1 MRFTVEHSDN
11 IVIFELKNPSLSS
24 DISAKLKAE
33 LLILCQPNIK
43 AFIFDLSHVE
53 YIDSSGLGALLLA
66 HRQLTSHSIPIG
78 FVSVQDSVRS
88 LLNISHIDDLFEF
101 FDNVE
106 EALSKYE

>member
-1 MRFTVEHSDN
+1 MRFSVEHSDN
-11 IVIFELKNPSLSS
+11 IVIFTLKNPSLSS

-53 YIDSSGLGALLLA
+53 YVDSSGLGSLLLA
-66 HRQLTSHSIPIG
+66 HRQLNDHSIPIG
-78 FVSVQDSVRS
+78 FAGIQEAVRS
-88 LLNISHIDDLFEF
+88 LLSISHIDDLFEF

-106 EALSKYE
+106 EALNKYE

>member
-11 IVIFELKNPSLSS
+11 IVIFTLKNSSLSS

-43 AFIFDLSHVE
+43 AFIFDLSNIE
-53 YIDSSGLGALLLA
+53 YVDSSGLGALLLA
-66 HRQLTSHSIPIG
+66 HRQLTAHSIPIG
-78 FVSVQDSVRS
+78 FAGVRTSVLS
-88 LLNISHIDDLFEF
+88 LLSISHIDDLFEF

-106 EALSKYE
+106 EALNKYE